1 MSLKDST
8 FHVLS
13 ILSDNLKETP
23 PQLVPSQK
31 IAGKMNISLLE
42 LEQVLKA
49 MNGMGVIETD
59 PGLQYNL
66 ITQKGL
72 VWLGEQNP
80 LV

>member
-8 FHVLS
+8 FHVLT
-13 ILSDNLKETP
+13 ILSDNLKENP
-23 PQLVPSQK
+23 PQLVPSTR
-31 IAGKMNISLLE
+31 IAGAMNIELPE